1 MRNARAL
8 IMLGISVLVAAVT
21 VIFASRWLNEQ
32 GNLATVKVVVA
43 KSEIQ
48 PGSPLTQD
56 HVTLADWPRSSKPQG
71 AFENPDPLLK
81 DGGRVV
87 STALAPGE
95 PVLESKLAAVG
106 SKGGLSAV
114 ITPGKRAL
122 TVKVNEIVGVAGFT
136 LPGNYVDIM
145 VNTQDESER
154 PISKIVLEKILVL
167 AVAQEAE
174 RDPTKPKVV
183 NAVTLELSPQEA
195 EKLDLAR
202 NLGSLSLVLRNQ
214 LDSND
219 LTSAGARRKDLL
231 LREPALEPVA
241 DKSAVVAPR
250 VVVKRVVVQA
260 KPAQEP
266 TAPAPVAEV
275 EKIEVI
281 KGLTRT
287 EVEFRE

>member
-8 IMLGISVLVAAVT
+8 IMLGISVLVAGV
-21 VIFASRWLNEQ
+21 VVYFASLWLSEQ
-32 GNLATVKVVVA
+32 GDLATAKIVVA
-43 KSEIQ
+43 KSEIA
-48 PGSPLTQD
+48 PGTP
-56 HVTLADWPRSSKPQG
+56 VTPAVVSLADWPRASVPKG
-71 AFENPDPLLK
+71 AFDDVAKIK
-81 DGGRVV
+81 DRVV
-87 STALAPGE
+87 SASVSTGE
-95 PVLESKLAAVG
+95 PVLESKLAPVG

-122 TVKVNEIVGVAGFT
+122 TVKVNEIVGVAGFA

-145 VNTQDESER
+145 VNTQDEHGN

-183 NAVTLELSPQEA
+183 SAVTLELSPEDS
-195 EKLDLAR
+195 ERLDLAR
-202 NLGSLSLVLRNQ
+202 SIGSLSLVLRNQ
-214 LDSND
+214 LDSDD
-219 LTSAGARRKDLL
+219 LASEGARRKDVLAFQ
-231 LREPALEPVA
+231 EPAPQAGGESMAKP
-241 DKSAVVAPR
+241 K
-250 VVVKRVVVQA
+250 VVVKRVYVRP
-260 KPAQEP
+260 KPAPKPQ
-266 TAPAPVAEV
+266 V

>member
-21 VIFASRWLNEQ
+21 VIFASRWLEEQ
-32 GNLATVKVVVA
+32 GSLATVKVVVA
-43 KSEIQ
+43 KAEI
-48 PGSPLTQD
+48 PAGSPITPEL
-56 HVTLADWPRSSKPQG
+56 VTLADWPRSSKPVG
-71 AFENPDPLLK
+71 AYENVAPIK
-81 DGGRVV
+81 DRVISAAV
-87 STALAPGE
+87 AAGE
-95 PVLESKLAAVG
+95 PILESKLAAVG

-136 LPGNYVDIM
+136 LPGNYVDVM
-145 VNTQDESER
+145 VNTQDEREK
-154 PISKIVLEKILVL
+154 PISKIVLKKILVL

-183 NAVTLELSPQEA
+183 NAVTLELGPQDV

-202 NLGSLSLVLRNQ
+202 SIGSLSLVLRNQ
-214 LDSND
+214 LDVD
-219 LTSAGARRKDLL
+219 ELVTDGARRKDLL
-231 LREPALEPVA
+231 FGDAEPQLAVA
-241 DKSAVVAPR
+241 KTGTAAPR
-250 VVVKRVVVQA
+250 VVVKRVVVHTKPAA
-260 KPAQEP
+260 KPAE
-266 TAPAPVAEV
+266 TKPAPQV
-275 EKIEVI
+275 ERIEII

>member
-8 IMLGISVLVAAVT
+8 IMLGISILVAAIT

-32 GNLATVKVVVA
+32 GNLATTRVVVA
-43 KSEIQ
+43 KAEIQ
-48 PGSPLTQD
+48 PGTPLTAD
-56 HVTLADWPRSSKPQG
+56 LVTVADWPRESKPKG
-71 AFENPDPLLK
+71 AYESVAQLK
-81 DGGRVV
+81 DRVV
-87 STALAPGE
+87 STGLASGE
-95 PVLESKLAAVG
+95 PVLENKLAPVG

-145 VNTQDESER
+145 VNTQDDGGN

-183 NAVTLELSPQEA
+183 NAVTLELSPEEA

-219 LTSAGARRKDLL
+219 LASDGARRKDLL
-231 LREPALEPVA
+231 FRESAPQVVSKPAS
-241 DKSAVVAPR
+241 DAPR
-250 VVVKRVVVQA
+250 VVVKRVVVQT
-260 KPAQEP
+260 KPAP
-266 TAPAPVAEV
+266 KPAAAPAPEV
-275 EKIEVI
+275 ERIEVI

>member
-1 MRNARAL
+1 MRNTRAL
-8 IMLGISVLVAAVT
+8 IMLGISVAVAAIAVY
-21 VIFASRWLNEQ
+21 FASDWLSKQ
-32 GNLATVKVVVA
+32 GEIATAKVVVA
-43 KSEIQ
+43 KTEMA
-48 PGSPLTQD
+48 PGAPITPETIT
-56 HVTLADWPRSSKPQG
+56 VADWPRASVPKG
-71 AFENPDPLLK
+71 AFADAALLK
-81 DGGRVV
+81 DRVV
-87 STALAPGE
+87 NTGLSAGE
-95 PVLESKLAAVG
+95 PVLESKLAPQG

-122 TVKVNEIVGVAGFT
+122 TVSVNEIVGVAGFA

-145 VNTQDESER
+145 VNTQDDRGS

-183 NAVTLELSPQEA
+183 NAVTMELTPEEA

-202 NLGSLSLVLRNQ
+202 SIGSLSLVLRNQ
-214 LDSND
+214 LDSED
-219 LTSAGARRKDLL
+219 LASEGARKKDLL
-231 LREPALEPVA
+231 AGSDIAAAQPAA
-241 DKSAVVAPR
+241 TAAPQTKT
-250 VVVKRVVVQA
+250 VVKRVYVRPKSDS
-260 KPAQEP
+260 KPASKPQ
-266 TAPAPVAEV
+266 T

>member
-21 VIFASRWLNEQ
+21 VVFASRWLNEQ
-32 GNLATVKVVVA
+32 GNLATTHVVVA
-43 KSEIQ
+43 KAEIQ
-48 PGSPLTQD
+48 PGTPLT
-56 HVTLADWPRSSKPQG
+56 ADLVAVANWPRESKPQG
-71 AFENPDPLLK
+71 AYENLAQLK
-81 DGGRVV
+81 DRVV
-87 STALAPGE
+87 STGLAAGE
-95 PVLESKLAAVG
+95 PVLENKLAPVG

-219 LTSAGARRKDLL
+219 LTSDGARRKDLL
-231 LREPALEPVA
+231 FPGDAVA
-241 DKSAVVAPR
+241 APQAAAQPTGDAPR
-250 VVVKRVVVQA
+250 VIVKRVVVQA
-260 KPAQEP
+260 KPVQKP
-266 TAPAPVAEV
+266 VAPAPVVEV

>member
-8 IMLGISVLVAAVT
+8 IMLGISLVIAAVA
-21 VIFASRWLNEQ
+21 VYFASNWLRQQ
-32 GNLATVKVVVA
+32 GDLATAKVVVA
-43 KSEIQ
+43 RVDVA
-48 PGSPLTQD
+48 PGTPITPEVVS
-56 HVTLADWPRSSKPQG
+56 LADWPRTSVPKG
-71 AFENPDPLLK
+71 AFDNAAALK
-81 DGGRVV
+81 DRVSSTSV
-87 STALAPGE
+87 STGEPILENKLAP
-95 PVLESKLAAVG
+95 VG

-122 TVKVNEIVGVAGFT
+122 TVKVNEIVGVAGFA

-145 VNTQDESER
+145 VNTQDER
-154 PISKIVLEKILVL
+154 GNPISKIVLEKILVL

-183 NAVTLELSPQEA
+183 SAVTLELSPEDS
-195 EKLDLAR
+195 ERLDLAR
-202 NLGSLSLVLRNQ
+202 SIGSLSLVLRNQ

-219 LTSAGARRKDLL
+219 LASGGARRSDVLSF
-231 LREPALEPVA
+231 RNNAEPAA
-241 DKSAVVAPR
+241 QAVAPGTAQPK
-250 VVVKRVVVQA
+250 VVVKRVHVQP
-260 KPAQEP
+260 KS
-266 TAPAPVAEV
+266 APVTHV